1 MARPCRWRRI
11 CTEPEFDRFV
21 PEGIPSPESIT
32 LTVDEYEAVRL
43 IDRSAATAAAETR
56 HSPRSRLQKKEN
68 IS

>member
-21 PEGIPSPESIT
+21 PEGIPSPGSIT

-43 IDRSAATAAAETR
+43 IDLMSNA
-56 HSPRSRLQKKEN
+56 PRRWIFRGQQ
-68 IS
+68 